1 MLARLQRRF
10 PRQIMNESERQRTAR
25 TLRTLLTIS
34 IIADLL
40 ALALTLVGGFG
51 LNLVLPV
58 GVLLV
63 FQLISF
69 VLLSRGSLL
78 PTQILLP
85 TTLFFAVCFLVATG
99 YGLHDINILA
109 FAVVIGLAALTL
121 GQRAAFVF
129 AAMIIAFV
137 FWVGNEEMAGV
148 LVSPTSYLTLPV
160 TPVAI
165 SIVIVAL
172 TFVQR
177 ALINLLNASIRT
189 AHAAEHEQIMANLDL
204 RELQSTL
211 ELRIIERT
219 GEAERRAKR
228 LKLAAEIGSATASF
242 RNLDA
247 LLVEAV
253 GLLGRGFD
261 FYHAGIFLVDDQKK
275 YAVLRA
281 ANSEGGGVMLKHG
294 HKLEIGQVGIVGY
307 VADTGRPRIAL
318 DVGADSVYFNNPDLP
333 NTHSE
338 MALPLSISGRILGVL
353 DLQAIESNAFVPDD
367 IETLQVVADQ
377 LAIAI
382 ENSRLLEQSLA
393 AVDAKI
399 GRASCRERV

>member
-85 TTLFFAVCFLVATG
+85 TTLFFAVCFLGATG
-99 YGLHDINILA
+99 LGLQDINILA

-294 HKLEIGQVGIVGY
+294 HKLE
-307 VADTGRPRIAL
+307 
-318 DVGADSVYFNNPDLP
+318 
-333 NTHSE
+333 
-338 MALPLSISGRILGVL
+338 
-353 DLQAIESNAFVPDD
+353 
-367 IETLQVVADQ
+367 
-377 LAIAI
+377 
-382 ENSRLLEQSLA
+382 
-393 AVDAKI
+393 
-399 GRASCRERV
+399 